1 MNDHLSADQLPKEY
15 KETVEVLSRELGQI
29 LKNYNALL
37 DRYLAETVTSL
48 VAVKGPTIGWGFS
61 LPLLF
66 AGVLV
71 LCAFLAL
78 FWVVLDHIVV
88 SAVRRAR

>member
-1 MNDHLSADQLPKEY
+1 MRMVLAIVLAGSCISVSDVA
-15 KETVEVLSRELGQI
+15 LSRELGQI